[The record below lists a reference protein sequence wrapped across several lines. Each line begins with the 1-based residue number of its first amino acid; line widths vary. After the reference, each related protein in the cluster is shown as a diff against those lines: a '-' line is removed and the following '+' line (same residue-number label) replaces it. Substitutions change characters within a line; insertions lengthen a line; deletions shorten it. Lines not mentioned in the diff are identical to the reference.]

1 MVWLQLAADG
11 DAANAR
17 YAFVYGVALHDTGQ
31 TAEGRRVLERAA
43 GRHPGNADILG
54 ALVAFSQQAGDAAAA
69 RRWAAALEAA
79 QR

>member
-11 DAANAR
+11 DATTRATRSSTALRCTTPAR
-17 YAFVYGVALHDTGQ
+17 QPRGGAI
-31 TAEGRRVLERAA
+31 LERAA
-43 GRHPGNADILG
+43 GRHPGDADILG

-69 RRWAAALEAA
+69 RRWAGALKAA